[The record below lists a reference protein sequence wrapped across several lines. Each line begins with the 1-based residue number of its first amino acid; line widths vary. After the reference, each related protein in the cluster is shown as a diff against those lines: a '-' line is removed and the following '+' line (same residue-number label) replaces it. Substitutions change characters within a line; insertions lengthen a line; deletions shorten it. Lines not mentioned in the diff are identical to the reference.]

1 MKITILDAATLGDD
15 LSLAPLSELGEVT
28 VYQKTA
34 PEEVA
39 KNLGD
44 CEVTVINK
52 IKLGKHNLERNTT
65 LKLIC
70 IAATGYDNVDVE
82 YCRSKGI
89 GVCNVVGYSSDSVA
103 QLTVAMALS
112 LATNLNPFRDHV
124 FSGEYTKR
132 GIHNCLTPVFHE
144 VSGMTWGIV
153 GLGNIGKSVARV
165 AEALGCKVIAYKRT
179 PDPNYECVDIDE
191 LCRRADIISLHTPLN
206 DGTRGLINGERIAM
220 MKRSA
225 MLINVARGAVV
236 DEKAVA
242 EAVISGR
249 IAGFA
254 TDVYSTEPLQT
265 DSPFTALLGR
275 DNVIFT
281 PHMAWGSFEARTR
294 CLSEICKNITAF
306 FEGNPRNLL

>member
-1 MKITILDAATLGDD
+1 MKITVLDAATLGDD

-28 VYQKTA
+28 VYQSTP
-34 PEEVA
+34 PEKVA
-39 KNLGD
+39 ENLAD
-44 CEVTVINK
+44 CQVTVINK
-52 IKLGKHNLERNTT
+52 IKLGKHNLEGNTT

-82 YCRSKGI
+82 YCRSRGI
-89 GVCNVVGYSSDSVA
+89 GVCNVVGYSSASVA

-124 FSGEYTKR
+124 FSGEYTRR

-144 VSGMTWGIV
+144 VAGMTWGIV

-179 PDPNYECVDIDE
+179 PEEGYECVGIDE

-206 DGTRGLINGERIAM
+206 DGTRGLINRERLEM
-220 MKRSA
+220 MKENA
-225 MLINVARGAVV
+225 ILINVARGAVV
-236 DEKAVA
+236 DEQAVA
-242 EAVISGR
+242 EAVINGR

-254 TDVYSTEPLQT
+254 TDVYAVEPLQT
-265 DSPFTALLGR
+265 DSPFTALLGKE
-275 DNVIFT
+275 NVIFT
-281 PHMAWGSFEARTR
+281 PHMAWGSYEARTR
-294 CLSEICKNITAF
+294 CLSEICQNIKSF
-306 FEGNPRNLL
+306 FAGTPRNLL

>member
-1 MKITILDAATLGDD
+1 MKISVLDAATLGDD

-28 VYQKTA
+28 VYQKTP
-34 PEEVA
+34 PEKVKE
-39 KNLGD
+39 NLGD

-52 IKLGKHNLERNTT
+52 VKLGAHNLEGNTA

-82 YCRSKGI
+82 YCRSHGI

-144 VSGMTWGIV
+144 VAGMTWGIV
-153 GLGNIGKSVARV
+153 GLGNIGKAVAKV

-179 PDPNYECVDIDE
+179 PDENYDCVGIDE
-191 LCRRADIISLHTPLN
+191 LCQRADIISLHTPLN
-206 DGTRGLINGERIAM
+206 DGTRGLISAERVEM
-220 MKRSA
+220 MKKSA
-225 MLINVARGAVV
+225 ILINAARGAVV

-242 EAVISGR
+242 DAVLSGR

-254 TDVYSTEPLQT
+254 TDVYAVEPLQT
-265 DSPFTALLGR
+265 ESPLTALLGM

-306 FEGNPRNLL
+306 FSGNPRNLL

>member
-1 MKITILDAATLGDD
+1 MKITVLDAATLGDD

-34 PEEVA
+34 PDEVIQ
-39 KNLGD
+39 NLED

-52 IKLGKHNLERNTT
+52 IKLGRHNLEGNST

-82 YCRSKGI
+82 YCRSHGI

-144 VSGMTWGIV
+144 VAGMTWGIV
-153 GLGNIGKSVARV
+153 GLGNIGKAVAKV

-179 PDPNYECVDIDE
+179 PDPNYECVGIDE
-191 LCRRADIISLHTPLN
+191 LCKRADIISLHTPLN
-206 DGTRGLINGERIAM
+206 DGTRGLINAERIGM

-236 DEKAVA
+236 DEKAVTD
-242 EAVISGR
+242 AVISGR
-249 IAGFA
+249 ISGFA
-254 TDVYSTEPLQT
+254 TDVYSVEPLQS

-306 FEGNPRNLL
+306 FAGNPRNLL